1 MRGMNIGL
9 ESSFSSFFL
18 FPFPFFRRSFLLLT
32 HTLTLTLSL
41 TLWLFSRLQCLV
53 IPRWFLCCIFFELVL
68 LVLLMIY
75 VSQICFE
82 RLEILVSLPYT
93 LFLLFS
99 SVLFFL
105 LVSLSLYVYMCVC
118 ACIHFQ
124 GLFFLLSLIFTFIYH
139 PSSPSFVLHT
149 PVFHRYLPY
158 SIFYISA
165 LSFSMYVFFVSAIV
179 YHMMK
184 SVYDC

>member
-1 MRGMNIGL
+1 MGRRKDGEEEVREMRMRGMNIGL

-32 HTLTLTLSL
+32 HTLTLTHS
-41 TLWLFSRLQCLV
+41 LWLFSLPQCLV

-118 ACIHFQ
+118 VLVFIFKDS
-124 GLFFLLSLIFTFIYH
+124 FFCFL
-139 PSSPSFVLHT
+139 
-149 PVFHRYLPY
+149 
-158 SIFYISA
+158 
-165 LSFSMYVFFVSAIV
+165 
-179 YHMMK
+179 
-184 SVYDC
+184 